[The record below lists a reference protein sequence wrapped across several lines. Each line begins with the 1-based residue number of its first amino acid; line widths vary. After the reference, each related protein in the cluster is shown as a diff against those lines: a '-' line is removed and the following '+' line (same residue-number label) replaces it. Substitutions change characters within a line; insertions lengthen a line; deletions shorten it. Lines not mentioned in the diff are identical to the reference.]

1 MQLPG
6 FDMAGIGSYNEEKR
20 LGGKLLAACV
30 NSDPTVMRKKTAHY
44 LHTIEGPLPIVRS
57 GLYND

>member
-1 MQLPG
+1 M
-6 FDMAGIGSYNEEKR
+6 DGIGSYNEENR
-20 LGGKLLAACV
+20 LGGKLLAARV
-30 NSDPTVMRKKTAHY
+30 NSDPTVMRKKPAHY